1 MKRKEPWM
9 NRPLILSGI
18 TALLLA
24 QILCLPLTSEAL
36 GQVTQNKGTVAA
48 TPMSAACG
56 QELQQFCSGIQ
67 PGQGRL
73 IQCLAGRPGDLPA
86 ACNIFVAQA
95 RQGCAPEPRRSV
107 QCIKP
112 SDTDPEIKR
121 FDRVNYVL
129 FNQTTPSTANLLIF
143 LTGTFGKPPGPTA
156 FLHAAAD
163 AGYRVISLDYNDEP
177 AVNAYCP
184 LKPSACSANFRR
196 MRVYGDGI
204 SIDPSFDNSGAESI
218 VNRLIKL
225 LVYLDRKDPQQNWVH
240 YLDNGMPNWSR
251 IALAGQS
258 QGAGM
263 AAYMAKRQTVAGVI
277 LFSSP
282 WDFVA
287 SNGRLQMMAPW
298 LGMPAATP
306 AERWFGGY
314 HQRENEANLLAKSYA
329 ALRIPPQNIR
339 VFKGDL
345 PATQKAGQDKNPF
358 HGEGLMNPVYAEERA
373 FFLGRSP

>member
-1 MKRKEPWM
+1 M
-9 NRPLILSGI
+9 
-18 TALLLA
+18 TALLLT
-24 QILCLPLTSEAL
+24 QVLCLLLTGGAR
-36 GQVTQNKGTVAA
+36 GQVAENNGTVVA

-56 QELQQFCSGIQ
+56 RELQEFCSGVQ

-73 IQCLAGRPGDLPA
+73 IQCLAGRQGDLSA

-95 RQGCAPEPRRSV
+95 RQGCAPEARRSV

-112 SDTDPEIKR
+112 SDTDPAIKR

-129 FNQTTPSTANLLIF
+129 FNQPTPSTANLLVF
-143 LTGTFGKPPGPTA
+143 LPGTFGRPPGPTA

-177 AVNAYCP
+177 AVNVYCP
-184 LKPSACSANFRR
+184 PKPPACSGNFRR
-196 MRVYGDGI
+196 MRLYGEGI

-218 VNRLIKL
+218 DNRLIKL
-225 LVYLDRKDPQQNWVH
+225 LVYLDRKDSQQNWGS
-240 YLDNGMPNWSR
+240 YLDNGAPNWSR

-263 AAYMAKRQTVAGVI
+263 AAYIAKREAMARVI

-287 SNGRLQMMAPW
+287 SNGKLQMMAPW
-298 LGMPAATP
+298 LAMPAATP

-329 ALRIPPQNIR
+329 AFRLPPQNIR
-339 VFKGDL
+339 VFKGNL
-345 PATQKAGQDKNPF
+345 PASQKEKPDKNPF
-358 HGEGLMNPVYAEERA
+358 HGQGLYDPAYEQDRA
-373 FFLGRSP
+373 FFLGSSP